1 MHIVNSSFSND
12 TILRLSTVIRKFP
25 FSHPHDRSGVHVF
38 ARDASH
44 RVLMRC
50 GVVKELTETVVVLKD
65 IGGGNV
71 TLSQKA
77 AWQPITVTFQGIEVC
92 AVFKLIGDRLSSIVS
107 H

>member
-1 MHIVNSSFSND
+1 M
-12 TILRLSTVIRKFP
+12 
-25 FSHPHDRSGVHVF
+25 F

-50 GVVKELTETVVVLKD
+50 GVVKELTETVVALSQIK
-65 IGGGNV
+65 GGNV

-92 AVFKLIGDRLSSIVS
+92 VILFFVKQLLSNLKV
-107 H
+107 